1 MSKLVRVFIVAL
13 LPFVSYYAQAADL
26 SGTWMASFD
35 TQVGKQVYTF
45 VFEVQGE
52 TLTGTAKSTVADV
65 ATDERSLDNGKVS
78 GNTISFAET
87 FTFQG
92 MPLTI
97 TYTGEVAGDDT
108 INFKRDVA
116 GFPEEFVAQRQ
127 K

>member
-1 MSKLVRVFIVAL
+1 MRKLFRALVVAV
-13 LPFVSYYAQAADL
+13 LPFASYSALGADL
-26 SGTWMASFD
+26 SGTWTASFD

-45 VFEVQGE
+45 VFHVQGE
-52 TLTGTAKSTVADV
+52 TLTGTAKSTVADA
-65 ATDERSLDNGKVS
+65 ATDERSLDNVKVS
-78 GNTISFAET
+78 GNTVSFAET

-97 TYTGEVAGDDT
+97 TYTGEVAGDDM

-116 GFPEEFVAQRQ
+116 GFTEEFVAQRQ

>member
-1 MSKLVRVFIVAL
+1 MRKLIRAVVIAV
-13 LPFVSYYAQAADL
+13 LPVLSYSVQAADL
-26 SGTWMASFD
+26 NGTWTASFD
-35 TQVGKQVYTF
+35 TQVGKQVYSF
-45 VFEVQGE
+45 VFQVQGE

-97 TYTGEVAGDDT
+97 SYTGEVTGDDT

-116 GFPEEFVAQRQ
+116 GFMEEFAAQRQ